1 VYNTNKCSILVQ
13 ETMLPTRVLNSIQYL
28 FQPAQF
34 VKLDQPLSLALAR
47 LAEEEERPLN
57 EIGQKMLN
65 FALQHRQEAARNLK
79 TWQALTPREK
89 EITALACLGYTNKEI
104 AEKLFISPATVKTHL
119 RNAKRKF
126 GLRSKLELR
135 KTLSDWDFSRWAA

>member
-1 VYNTNKCSILVQ
+1 
-13 ETMLPTRVLNSIQYL
+13 MFPTRVLNSIRYL

-47 LAEEEERPLN
+47 LAEEEQQPLN
-57 EIGQKMLN
+57 EVGQKMLS
-65 FALQHRQEAARNLK
+65 FALQHRQEAAQNLK
-79 TWQALTPREK
+79 
-89 EITALACLGYTNKEI
+89 ACLWQTNKEI
-104 AEKLFISPATVKTHL
+104 AEQLFISPATVKTHL

-135 KTLSDWDFSRWAA
+135 KILSDWDFSRWTA

>member
-1 VYNTNKCSILVQ
+1 
-13 ETMLPTRVLNSIQYL
+13 MFPTRVLNSIKYL

-34 VKLDQPLSLALAR
+34 VKLDQPLSLALSR
-47 LAEEEERPLN
+47 LAEEEEQPVN
-57 EIGQKMLN
+57 EVGQKMLS
-65 FALQHRQEAARNLK
+65 FALQHRQEAAQNLK
-79 TWQALTPREK
+79 TWQSLTPREK
-89 EITALACLGYTNKEI
+89 EITALACLGDTNKEI
-104 AEKLFISPATVKTHL
+104 AEQLFISPATVKTHL

>member
-1 VYNTNKCSILVQ
+1 
-13 ETMLPTRVLNSIQYL
+13 MFPTRVLNSLKYL
-28 FQPAQF
+28 FQPDQF
-34 VKLDQPLSLALAR
+34 VKLDQPLSLALSR
-47 LAEEEERPLN
+47 LAEEEEQPLN
-57 EIGQKMLN
+57 EVGQKMLN
-65 FALQHRQEAARNLK
+65 FALQHRREATRSLE
-79 TWQALTPREK
+79 TWQSLTPREK

-135 KTLSDWDFSRWAA
+135 KTLSDWDFSNWAV

>member
-1 VYNTNKCSILVQ
+1 
-13 ETMLPTRVLNSIQYL
+13 MFPTRVLNSIKYL

-34 VKLDQPLSLALAR
+34 VKLDQPLSLALSR
-47 LAEEEERPLN
+47 LAAEEKQPLN
-57 EIGQKMLN
+57 EVGQKMLS
-65 FALQHRQEAARNLK
+65 FALQHRQEATQNLK
-79 TWQALTPREK
+79 TWQSLTPREK

-104 AEKLFISPATVKTHL
+104 AEQLFISPATVKTHL

-135 KTLSDWDFSRWAA
+135 KILSDWDFSQWAA